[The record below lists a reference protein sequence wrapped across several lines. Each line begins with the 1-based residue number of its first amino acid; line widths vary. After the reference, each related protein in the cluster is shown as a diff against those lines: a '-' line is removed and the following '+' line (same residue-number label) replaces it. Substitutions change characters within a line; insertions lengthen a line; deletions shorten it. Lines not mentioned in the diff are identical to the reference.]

1 MMAVVIAIRPQ
12 SSGHRCHMPKRSTY
26 LMGLGVPTKGP
37 TDMGLEEDTDKS

>member
-12 SSGHRCHMPKRSTY
+12 SSGHPGHMPKRSTY

-37 TDMGLEEDTDKS
+37 ADTGLEEDTDKS